1 MVALASAI
9 VDGLIIGGLIGGT
22 VLVVG
27 GTMAVIE
34 SLVDTHIQEMERI
47 LRRRD
52 ETIQKLQQQNLETIR
67 ALNKME
73 KDLHRHAEL
82 QEIFELFQLQVDQ
95 AKKLITEAEFTD
107 ANGKKIKGFDGKYLK
122 MISLF

>member
-9 VDGLIIGGLIGGT
+9 VDGLIIGGLIGST
-22 VLVVG
+22 VMVVG

-73 KDLHRHAEL
+73 KDLHRHAEI